1 MPESYI
7 SRFVYPLESIEGN
20 NALRSRLLDIRDVMS
35 ELRTFAVLGF
45 IIDPLRL
52 VRSTA
57 IAKALPAAE
66 TGVFSAFPAAR
77 SFE

>member
-1 MPESYI
+1 
-7 SRFVYPLESIEGN
+7 
-20 NALRSRLLDIRDVMS
+20 MS
-35 ELRTFAVLGF
+35 KLRTVAVLGF

-52 VRSTA
+52 IRSTA